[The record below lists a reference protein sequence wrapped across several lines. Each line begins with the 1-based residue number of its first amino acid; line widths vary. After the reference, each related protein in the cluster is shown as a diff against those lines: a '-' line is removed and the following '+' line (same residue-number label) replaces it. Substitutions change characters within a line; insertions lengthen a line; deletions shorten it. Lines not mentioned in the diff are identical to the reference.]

1 MVYYTTVGDFLTY
14 PELYKIASHVSGEFR
29 PPRRPPLFAAFPQ
42 EVSTNT
48 LARSMVSLSSFPLA
62 FPKRQALWPILGVFL
77 LAITSMAQERP
88 QVTTG
93 AESQAGVQSPS
104 QAPAENAAP
113 DEASATLPA
122 GTRLALI
129 LTHPIDSRTTHRG
142 DEIYTETTAPVT
154 LDKRVVMPAGTFLQG
169 KVEKLTRHGT
179 RAEMVMRSVAIIFP
193 DGYVTNIG
201 GPMTIESQEGTAW
214 INPGTSTKAGVVA
227 APLVGLGLGAA
238 IGAAAHTTQTTNF
251 AGMTMSTSTPKGI
264 AIGSTVGLAAGGIVS
279 LVLVARSHHFYMATG
294 SELDI
299 VLPQAVTL
307 AQGQRADA
315 GRGQG
320 R

>member
-1 MVYYTTVGDFLTY
+1 M
-14 PELYKIASHVSGEFR
+14 
-29 PPRRPPLFAAFPQ
+29 
-42 EVSTNT
+42 NT
-48 LARSMVSLSSFPLA
+48 LARSLVSLLSFPHA
-62 FPKRQALWPILGVFL
+62 FPKRQSLWPILGVFL
-77 LAITSMAQERP
+77 LAVTSMAQERP
-88 QVTTG
+88 QVTTR
-93 AESQAGVQSPS
+93 AESQAGEPSPS

-113 DEASATLPA
+113 DEVSATLPA
-122 GTRLALI
+122 GTRIVLV
-129 LTHPIDSRTTHRG
+129 LTHPVDSRTTHRG

-154 LDKRVVMPAGTFLQG
+154 LEKRVVMPAGTFLQG

-179 RAEMVMRSVAIIFP
+179 RAEMVMRSVSIIFP

-201 GPMTIESQEGTAW
+201 GPMTIESEEGTAW

-264 AIGSTVGLAAGGIVS
+264 AIGSTIGLAAGSIVS
-279 LVLVARSHHFYMATG
+279 LVLLARSRHFYMATG

>member
-1 MVYYTTVGDFLTY
+1 M
-14 PELYKIASHVSGEFR
+14 
-29 PPRRPPLFAAFPQ
+29 
-42 EVSTNT
+42 NT
-48 LARSMVSLSSFPLA
+48 LARSLVPLFSFPLA
-62 FPKRQALWPILGVFL
+62 FPKRQSLWAILGVLL

-93 AESQAGVQSPS
+93 AESQAEVRSPS
-104 QAPAENAAP
+104 QALTENAAP

-122 GTRLALI
+122 GTRLVLI
-129 LTHPIDSRTTHRG
+129 LTHPVDSRTTHRG
-142 DEIYTETTAPVT
+142 DGVYTETTAPVT
-154 LDKRVVMPAGTFLQG
+154 LDKRVVMPAGTFVQG

-179 RAEMVMRSVAIIFP
+179 RAEMVMRSVSIIFP

-201 GPMTIESQEGTAW
+201 GPMTIESDEGTAW

-264 AIGSTVGLAAGGIVS
+264 AIGSMVGLAAGSIVS
-279 LVLVARSHHFYMATG
+279 LVLLARSRHFYMATG
-294 SELDI
+294 SELDM

-315 GRGQG
+315 ERVRGR
-320 R
+320 

>member
-1 MVYYTTVGDFLTY
+1 M
-14 PELYKIASHVSGEFR
+14 
-29 PPRRPPLFAAFPQ
+29 
-42 EVSTNT
+42 NT
-48 LARSMVSLSSFPLA
+48 LARSLVSLLSFPLA
-62 FPKRQALWPILGVFL
+62 FPKRQSLWPILGVFL

-93 AESQAGVQSPS
+93 AESQAGVRSPS

-113 DEASATLPA
+113 DAASATLPA
-122 GTRLALI
+122 GTRLVLI
-129 LTHPIDSRTTHRG
+129 LTHSVDSRTTHRG

-154 LDKRVVMPAGTFLQG
+154 LDKRVVMPAGTFVQG

-179 RAEMVMRSVAIIFP
+179 RAEMVMRSVSIIFP

-201 GPMTIESQEGTAW
+201 GPMTIESEEGTAW

-264 AIGSTVGLAAGGIVS
+264 AIGSMVGLAAGSIVS
-279 LVLVARSHHFYMATG
+279 LVLLARSHHFYMATG
-294 SELDI
+294 SELDM

>member
-1 MVYYTTVGDFLTY
+1 M
-14 PELYKIASHVSGEFR
+14 
-29 PPRRPPLFAAFPQ
+29 
-42 EVSTNT
+42 NT
-48 LARSMVSLSSFPLA
+48 LARSFASLFSFPLIL
-62 FPKRQALWPILGVFL
+62 PKRRSLWPLVGAFL

-88 QVTTG
+88 QVTTR
-93 AESQAGVQSPS
+93 AESQAEVRSPS
-104 QAPAENAAP
+104 QGPAENSAP

-122 GTRLALI
+122 GTRIVLI
-129 LTHPIDSRTTHRG
+129 LTHPVDSRTTHRG
-142 DEIYTETTAPVT
+142 DEIYSETTAPVT
-154 LDKRVVMPAGTFLQG
+154 LDNRVVMPAGTFVQG

-179 RAEMVMRSVAIIFP
+179 RAEMVMRSLSIIFP
-193 DGYVTNIG
+193 DGHVANIG
-201 GPMTIESQEGTAW
+201 GPMTIESEEGTAW

-264 AIGSTVGLAAGGIVS
+264 AIGSMVGLAAGSIVS
-279 LVLVARSHHFYMATG
+279 LVLLARSHHFYMATG
-294 SELDI
+294 SELNMA
-299 VLPQAVTL
+299 LPQAVTL
-307 AQGQRADA
+307 PRGQRADA

>member
-1 MVYYTTVGDFLTY
+1 MS
-14 PELYKIASHVSGEFR
+14 K
-29 PPRRPPLFAAFPQ
+29 
-42 EVSTNT
+42 
-48 LARSMVSLSSFPLA
+48 LARSLVSLFYFPLA
-62 FPKRQALWPILGVFL
+62 FRKRQSLWPIQGVFL
-77 LAITSMAQERP
+77 LAITSMMQERP

-104 QAPAENAAP
+104 QAPAENAAA
-113 DEASATLPA
+113 DETSATLPA
-122 GTRLALI
+122 GTRLVLI
-129 LTHPIDSRTTHRG
+129 LTHPVDSRATHRG

-154 LDKRVVMPAGTFLQG
+154 LDKRVVVPAGTFVQG
-169 KVEKLTRHGT
+169 KVERLTRHGT
-179 RAEMVMRSVAIIFP
+179 RAEMVMRSVSIVFP

-201 GPMTIESQEGTAW
+201 GPMTIESEEGTAW

-264 AIGSTVGLAAGGIVS
+264 AIGSAVGLAAGSIVS
-279 LVLVARSHHFYMATG
+279 LVLLARSHHFYMATG
-294 SELDI
+294 SELDM

-307 AQGQRADA
+307 AQGQRAHA
-315 GRGQG
+315 GRDHG